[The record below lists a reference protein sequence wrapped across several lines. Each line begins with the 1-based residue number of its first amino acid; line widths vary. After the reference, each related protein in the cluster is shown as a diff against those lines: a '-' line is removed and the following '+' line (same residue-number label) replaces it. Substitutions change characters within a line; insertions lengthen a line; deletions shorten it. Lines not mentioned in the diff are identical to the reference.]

1 MKDLL
6 NKIIY
11 QIYVRNFTEEGTFD
25 GVISKLDY
33 IKELGTDIIYLLPV
47 NTIGKVGRKGD
58 LGSPYSIKD
67 YYEINPELGGEASF
81 DNLIKKAHEK
91 GLKVMIDIVFNHTSR
106 DSKIYKEHNSWM
118 YHNSEGKEANKI
130 GDWSDVYD
138 LDLTND
144 ELCDYL
150 VGVIE
155 HYCKK
160 GVDGFRFD
168 VASLLTKKF
177 YLKLRKMLDDKYPS
191 TILLAESVHMGFVNY
206 GRSLGFNVLSD
217 QELVDYGGF
226 DLLYQYNTI
235 EPLTNYLNSGDK
247 IELDRY
253 KALLLSD
260 LGSLSSSALR
270 IRGLENHDQKRL
282 IEYTKSLS
290 RMENLLAFQN
300 FMRGPLFVYNG
311 LETKADHVL
320 SLFTKD
326 LLDLSIDEKWF
337 AFVKKMIDFKKDEK
351 DLLISIPLLTLGEN
365 LAILNHY
372 KDHKLLGLFSLG
384 ESSSLLE
391 HKDIEDGEYIDLL
404 TSNKVVIKDHKIEVT
419 SPLYLK
425 KI

>member
-1 MKDLL
+1 
-6 NKIIY
+6 
-11 QIYVRNFTEEGTFD
+11 
-25 GVISKLDY
+25 
-33 IKELGTDIIYLLPV
+33 
-47 NTIGKVGRKGD
+47 
-58 LGSPYSIKD
+58 
-67 YYEINPELGGEASF
+67 
-81 DNLIKKAHEK
+81 
-91 GLKVMIDIVFNHTSR
+91 
-106 DSKIYKEHNSWM
+106 
-118 YHNSEGKEANKI
+118 
-130 GDWSDVYD
+130 
-138 LDLTND
+138 
-144 ELCDYL
+144 
-150 VGVIE
+150 
-155 HYCKK
+155 
-160 GVDGFRFD
+160 
-168 VASLLTKKF
+168 
-177 YLKLRKMLDDKYPS
+177 MLDDKYPS

-351 DLLISIPLLTLGEN
+351 DLLISIPLLTLSEN